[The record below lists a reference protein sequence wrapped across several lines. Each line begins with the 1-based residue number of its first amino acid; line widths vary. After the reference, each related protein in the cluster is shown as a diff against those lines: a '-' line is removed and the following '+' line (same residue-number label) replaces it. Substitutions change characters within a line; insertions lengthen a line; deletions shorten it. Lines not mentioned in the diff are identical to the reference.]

1 MNLDYIRMD
10 HYAVGIPVMLGSIAI
25 MLWLQSLIKNLI
37 GRETLRKAHE
47 VGGYYLALVGTFYAV
62 LLGLVVFDAMTKFQ
76 NAEKTVE
83 SEAKSLLTIFS
94 LSEQFPQQETQI
106 KGLVKDYI
114 GEVIDHELP
123 NMQSGEISDKAR
135 SAMLAAVH
143 IVKTIKPQDSNQE
156 GVFPILLQETIN
168 WWEARRDRTRTSMF
182 GIPTAEWVVLIIG
195 AIITMT
201 FTFFFTTDIH
211 GVHLVMRAL
220 ASLLISMSLYLA
232 FLFGSP
238 FSGDMKVSDK
248 PFRFVRVV
256 IEKFL

>member
-106 KGLVKDYI
+106 KGLVK
-114 GEVIDHELP
+114 E
-123 NMQSGEISDKAR
+123 
-135 SAMLAAVH
+135 
-143 IVKTIKPQDSNQE
+143 
-156 GVFPILLQETIN
+156 
-168 WWEARRDRTRTSMF
+168 
-182 GIPTAEWVVLIIG
+182 
-195 AIITMT
+195 
-201 FTFFFTTDIH
+201 
-211 GVHLVMRAL
+211 
-220 ASLLISMSLYLA
+220 
-232 FLFGSP
+232 
-238 FSGDMKVSDK
+238 
-248 PFRFVRVV
+248 
-256 IEKFL
+256 